1 MLVKFNIR
9 NVVVVDGV
17 CILFLLF
24 GILYKD
30 LMLYDLVRV
39 VFMGLLYWISVF
51 KEVVDYIIF
60 GIVIQE
66 VKISNV
72 VREVV
77 FGVGFFDKI
86 FVYIVIMVCIFV
98 N

>member
-1 MLVKFNIR
+1 M
-9 NVVVVDGV
+9 VDGV

-60 GIVIQE
+60 GIVI
-66 VKISNV
+66 
-72 VREVV
+72 
-77 FGVGFFDKI
+77 
-86 FVYIVIMVCIFV
+86 
-98 N
+98 